1 VLAGPASLNQHR
13 LTSPTCPGHCP
24 AGEVQGP
31 VMFEGF
37 LKTVT
42 SAAFLGTVGKGVA
55 TAAFIIALS
64 EIAKRSTW
72 LAAALVALPL
82 ATILT
87 VAMIA
92 LDSQKGGVE
101 IATSFALKT
110 FLLFWPGLI
119 FFIGLLGLQKFGVA
133 FWPAFGI
140 SVAACFLSTWGF
152 SVLLTS
158 QGWITKD

>member
-1 VLAGPASLNQHR
+1 
-13 LTSPTCPGHCP
+13 
-24 AGEVQGP
+24 
-31 VMFEGF
+31 MFEGL
-37 LKTVT
+37 LKTIT

-82 ATILT
+82 ATMLT

-92 LDSQKGGVE
+92 LDTEKGGAN
-101 IATSFALKT
+101 IANSFALKT

-119 FFIGLLGLQKFGVA
+119 FFIGLLGLQRFGLG
-133 FWPAFGI
+133 FWPAFGL
-140 SVAACFLSTWGF
+140 SVFVCFLSTWGF

-158 QGWITKD
+158 LGWISKD

>member
-1 VLAGPASLNQHR
+1 MLDGI
-13 LTSPTCPGHCP
+13 
-24 AGEVQGP
+24 
-31 VMFEGF
+31 
-37 LKTVT
+37 LKTIT
-42 SAAFLGTVGKGVA
+42 SGAFLGTVGKGVA

-87 VAMIA
+87 VALIA
-92 LDSQKGGVE
+92 LDTQKGGVDV
-101 IATSFALKT
+101 ASSFAFKT

-119 FFIGLLGLQKFGVA
+119 FFVGLLGLQKLGLA
-133 FWPAFGI
+133 FWPAFGV
-140 SVAACFLSTWGF
+140 SVAACFLTTWGF

-158 QGWITKD
+158 QGWIGKD

>member
-1 VLAGPASLNQHR
+1 ML
-13 LTSPTCPGHCP
+13 
-24 AGEVQGP
+24 
-31 VMFEGF
+31 EGI
-37 LKTVT
+37 LKTIT
-42 SAAFLGTVGKGVA
+42 SGAFLGTVGKGVA

-87 VAMIA
+87 VALIA
-92 LDSQKGGVE
+92 LDTQKGGVDV
-101 IATSFALKT
+101 ASSFAFKT

-119 FFIGLLGLQKFGVA
+119 FFIGLLGLQKLGLA
-133 FWPAFGI
+133 FWPAFGV
-140 SVAACFLSTWGF
+140 SVAACFLTTWGF

-158 QGWITKD
+158 QGWIGKD

>member
-1 VLAGPASLNQHR
+1 MLDGI
-13 LTSPTCPGHCP
+13 
-24 AGEVQGP
+24 
-31 VMFEGF
+31 
-37 LKTVT
+37 LKTIT
-42 SAAFLGTVGKGVA
+42 SGAVLGTVGKGVA

-87 VAMIA
+87 VALIA
-92 LDSQKGGVE
+92 LDTQKGGVDV
-101 IATSFALKT
+101 ASSFAFKT

-119 FFIGLLGLQKFGVA
+119 FFIGLLGLQKLGLA
-133 FWPAFGI
+133 FWPAFGV
-140 SVAACFLSTWGF
+140 SVAACFLTTWGF

-158 QGWITKD
+158 QGWIGKD

>member
-1 VLAGPASLNQHR
+1 
-13 LTSPTCPGHCP
+13 
-24 AGEVQGP
+24 
-31 VMFEGF
+31 MFDGI
-37 LKTVT
+37 LKTIT
-42 SAAFLGTVGKGVA
+42 SAAFLGTLGKGVA

-92 LDSQKGGVE
+92 LDTQKGGADV
-101 IATSFALKT
+101 ANNFALKT

-119 FFIGLLGLQKFGVA
+119 FFIGLLGLQKLGLG
-133 FWPAFGI
+133 FWPAFGV

-152 SVLLTS
+152 SALLTS
-158 QGWITKD
+158 QGWISKD

>member
-1 VLAGPASLNQHR
+1 MLDGI
-13 LTSPTCPGHCP
+13 
-24 AGEVQGP
+24 
-31 VMFEGF
+31 
-37 LKTVT
+37 LKTIT
-42 SAAFLGTVGKGVA
+42 SGAFLGTVGKGVA

-87 VAMIA
+87 VALIA
-92 LDSQKGGVE
+92 LDTQKGGVDV
-101 IATSFALKT
+101 ASSFAFKT

-119 FFIGLLGLQKFGVA
+119 FFIGLIGLQKLGLA
-133 FWPAFGI
+133 FWPAFGV
-140 SVAACFLSTWGF
+140 SVAACFLATWGF

-158 QGWITKD
+158 QGWIGKD

>member
-1 VLAGPASLNQHR
+1 
-13 LTSPTCPGHCP
+13 
-24 AGEVQGP
+24 
-31 VMFEGF
+31 MFEGF
-37 LKTVT
+37 MKTVT
-42 SAAFLGTVGKGVA
+42 SVAFLGTVGKGAA

-87 VAMIA
+87 VAIIA
-92 LDSQKGGVE
+92 TDMQKGGTDV
-101 IATSFALKT
+101 ANAFALKT

-119 FFIGLLGLQKFGVA
+119 FFVGLLGLQKLGLA
-133 FWPAFGI
+133 FWPAFGV

-158 QGWITKD
+158 QGWIKED